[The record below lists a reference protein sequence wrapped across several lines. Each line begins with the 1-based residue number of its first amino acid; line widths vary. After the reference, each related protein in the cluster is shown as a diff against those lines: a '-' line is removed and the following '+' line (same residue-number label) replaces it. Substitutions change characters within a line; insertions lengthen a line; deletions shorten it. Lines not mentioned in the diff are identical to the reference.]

1 MKKYILLAAL
11 PLMFLF
17 AACEDDSIDSP
28 HLNVT
33 VDTEEAIDVED
44 GVPVFKKGSSVK
56 FNIDEKSDMVT
67 FYSGESGAKYEF
79 RDRTQLDGTPYLQFG
94 LEMTDEKTSG
104 LFHVY
109 VSSDFVG
116 MTKERDT
123 DAENIENATW
133 VEITDQCDLPTEI
146 TTTPKVTPLIDL
158 SDFKGNPLY
167 VAFRYLR
174 PANKGICRFQVRNLV
189 INNEDGGFL
198 YPITKTSTAGWTA
211 FDFNATGTDDPYN
224 SSGGSGTN
232 RAWDTR
238 NVVKEE
244 RMYIGYRST
253 VVDNDDWVISSAIDL
268 TSVAPDMGEGIKAYD
283 DVRLREFRHIY
294 NTAGVY
300 KVSFIG
306 TNSKNADTRTVVK
319 EVTIKIID

>member
-1 MKKYILLAAL
+1 M
-11 PLMFLF
+11 
-17 AACEDDSIDSP
+17 
-28 HLNVT
+28 
-33 VDTEEAIDVED
+33 
-44 GVPVFKKGSSVK
+44 
-56 FNIDEKSDMVT
+56 
-67 FYSGESGAKYEF
+67 
-79 RDRTQLDGTPYLQFG
+79 
-94 LEMTDEKTSG
+94 
-104 LFHVY
+104 
-109 VSSDFVG
+109 
-116 MTKERDT
+116 
-123 DAENIENATW
+123 
-133 VEITDQCDLPTEI
+133 
-146 TTTPKVTPLIDL
+146 
-158 SDFKGNPLY
+158 
-167 VAFRYLR
+167 AFRYLR